1 MFLILRRENIERE
14 LDNLNVP
21 FGVCTPLIANIT
33 DCVENISKIR
43 DFIKDFKNIKNCELL
58 KYNPLGE
65 SKNVALGNLKQDF
78 GKMANSFEI
87 LKTYAKI
94 N

>member
-1 MFLILRRENIERE
+1 MYKLIIVDDE
-14 LDNLNVP
+14 L
-21 FGVCTPLIANIT
+21 GSAKAM
-33 DCVENISKIR
+33 SR
-43 DFIKDFKNIKNCELL
+43 FINKDFKNIKDYELL
-58 KYNPLGE
+58 EYNPLGE
-65 SKNVALGNLKQDF
+65 SKNIALGNQKQDF